1 MSINKLFLPI
11 IRCNIEGMRMPKS
24 REKVLIM
31 HDLAQKI
38 KDANR
43 EVYNNMS
50 PEVYNQNESIFND
63 ARKEACR
70 IILRQAAEQSG
81 AERSLDIATGS
92 GNLLRL
98 EEDIFK
104 SSFGIDIGENL
115 LSAIQGDFSR
125 TFLVAADAE
134 ALPFIDSSF
143 NVISCYAMLHHL
155 LTHETLFRECFRVL
169 NDGGTLYTD
178 HDPNYY
184 LNRFYH
190 IFYSLRYRNQ
200 PGFGSEAEELAEYHN
215 AYSSGINPLE
225 LKKIL
230 LEIGFSKVDITYRI
244 TDKQNWNG
252 FMKIAVPALRGI
264 SKILPLKSFF
274 THFSILAVK

>member
-1 MSINKLFLPI
+1 
-11 IRCNIEGMRMPKS
+11 
-24 REKVLIM
+24 M

-63 ARKEACR
+63 ARKEACCT
-70 IILRQAAEQSG
+70 ILKAAADHSG
-81 AERSLDIATGS
+81 SNRSLDIATGS

-98 EEDIFK
+98 EEDIFD
-104 SSFGIDIGENL
+104 SSFGIDIGENML
-115 LSAIQGDFSR
+115 CAIKDDFPR
-125 TFLVAADAE
+125 TYLAAADAE
-134 ALPFIDSSF
+134 ALPFMDSSF

-155 LTHETLFRECFRVL
+155 LKHDVLFRECFRVL
-169 NDGGTLYTD
+169 KDGGTLYTD
-178 HDPNYY
+178 HDPNYF

-190 IFYSLRYRNQ
+190 IYYTLRYRNR
-200 PGFGSEAEELAEYHN
+200 PGFGSDIAELAEYHN
-215 AYSSGINPLE
+215 AYSSGINPVE

-230 LEIGFSKVDITYRI
+230 LKIGFSRVDIKYRI
-244 TDKQNWNG
+244 TDKQSWSG

-264 SKILPLKSFF
+264 TKIVPLKSFF
-274 THFSILAVK
+274 THFAIIAVK